1 MSRPRPGSAAPRA
14 GLNETT
20 ASGIAS
26 LFTVY
31 ICWGLFPLYWRNF
44 AAVPPLEVVCHRSIW
59 GLALLLPALCLTRLG
74 REFLAACRDRRNL
87 FFIGLCSAA
96 HMANWCLHIWGS
108 GRGRVLEISL
118 GSYILPLLSVLAGAC
133 LFRERPRPLQ
143 WIAIGMAAGG
153 VAVMTVHQRAF
164 PWLALAIALTSA
176 TFAVSRKHAPI
187 GATAGLALELA
198 FTLPVLGAYMAWLIS
213 QGQSSMGQGDLRMDL
228 LLVGAGVITALTQI
242 LYNFGLHRARMTTL
256 GILQYVMPSVS
267 FLLGVY
273 AFGEIVTPARAF
285 GFGCI
290 WAGLA
295 LYSLDGRRAACNS

>member
-1 MSRPRPGSAAPRA
+1 MNSSHPGPAVLHA

-26 LFTVY
+26 LFAVY
-31 ICWGLFPLYWRNF
+31 VCWGLFPLYWKNF

-59 GLALLLPALCLTRLG
+59 GLALLAPALCLTRLG

-87 FFIGLCSAA
+87 LFIGLCSMA

-133 LFRERPRPLQ
+133 IFRERPRPLQ
-143 WIAIGMAAGG
+143 WTALGLAACG
-153 VAVMTVHQRAF
+153 VVIMTVHHRAF

-176 TFAVSRKHAPI
+176 TFAVSRKHAPV
-187 GATAGLALELA
+187 GAAAGLVMELA
-198 FTLPVLGAYMAWLIS
+198 FTLPVLAGYMAWLIVH
-213 QGQSSMGQGDLRMDL
+213 GQASMGRGDTHMDL

-242 LYNFGLHRARMTTL
+242 LYNYGLHRARMTTL

-273 AFGEIVTPARAF
+273 AFNETVTPARVS

-295 LYSLDGRRAACNS
+295 LYTLDGHRAVKS